1 MAAAAIGLRAQDA
14 TFSSNVNVVN
24 VLASVRDKQG
34 RIVRDLTK
42 DDFLLIERGV
52 QQTIRYFAHDTDL
65 PLTLGLLIDTSLSQR
80 NVLEDEKTAS
90 YRFAAR
96 VLREDRDR
104 VFVIHFD
111 QDTELMQDFTSSRAT
126 LEKALGSVGLAEGPR
141 LVRRGPEGG
150 GVPRR
155 GGSDRFPMPPG
166 GGRRAAST
174 VLYDAMYLAADDLL
188 RHETGRKAIVLLTD
202 GVDQG
207 SKVSLQSAIET
218 AQRAD
223 LVVYSILFAD
233 ETAGQPTP
241 SFGGRGH
248 GGRGG
253 RDGPQMGSPRQ
264 MERVDGKKILR
275 QISRETGGGFFEVT
289 KKQPIDEIY
298 RRVEEELRSQYSIGY
313 SAPKTDDARY
323 RDIALTTKRKDLA
336 VQAREGY
343 YPGR

>member
-1 MAAAAIGLRAQDA
+1 MLFR
-14 TFSSNVNVVN
+14 S
-24 VLASVRDKQG
+24 
-34 RIVRDLTK
+34 
-42 DDFLLIERGV
+42 
-52 QQTIRYFAHDTDL
+52 
-65 PLTLGLLIDTSLSQR
+65 
-80 NVLEDEKTAS
+80 
-90 YRFAAR
+90 
-96 VLREDRDR
+96 
-104 VFVIHFD
+104 
-111 QDTELMQDFTSSRAT
+111 
-126 LEKALGSVGLAEGPR
+126 
-141 LVRRGPEGG
+141 
-150 GVPRR
+150 
-155 GGSDRFPMPPG
+155 
-166 GGRRAAST
+166 
-174 VLYDAMYLAADDLL
+174 LYDAIYLAADDLL

-233 ETAGQPTP
+233 ETAGQP
-241 SFGGRGH
+241 
-248 GGRGG
+248 
-253 RDGPQMGSPRQ
+253 MGSPRQ

>member
-1 MAAAAIGLRAQDA
+1 MKRFSTRREVLYGMAAVATGLRAQG
-14 TFSSNVNVVN
+14 NVNVN

-34 RIVRDLTK
+34 RIVADLTQ
-42 DDFLLIERGV
+42 DDFLLTERGAP
-52 QQTIRYFAHDTDL
+52 QTIGYFSYAREL
-65 PLTLGLLIDTSLSQR
+65 PLTLGWLIDTSLSQR
-80 NVLEDEKTAS
+80 SVLENEKITS

-111 QDTELMQDFTSSRAT
+111 QDAELLQDFTASRAA
-126 LEKALGSVGLAEGPR
+126 LEKAMGAVGIAEGPR

-150 GVPRR
+150 GMPRR

-166 GGRRAAST
+166 GGLRAAGT
-174 VLYDAMYLAADDLL
+174 VLYDAIYLAADDLL

-233 ETAGQPTP
+233 DTAGQ
-241 SFGGRGH
+241 
-248 GGRGG
+248 
-253 RDGPQMGSPRQ
+253 GSPRQ
-264 MERVDGKKILR
+264 MERAEGKKILR

-298 RRVEEELRSQYSIGY
+298 RRVEEELRNQYSIGY
-313 SAPKTDDARY
+313 SAPKTDDAGY
-323 RDIALTTKRKDLA
+323 RDIALTTKRKDLV
-336 VQAREGY
+336 VQAREGS
-343 YPGR
+343 YPAR